1 MSPELTTLSLPEFD
15 LRTPEFLSDLVA
27 VAALAVTTTIILWL
41 PGILQA

>member
-1 MSPELTTLSLPEFD
+1 MSPEFTSTDLTTLD